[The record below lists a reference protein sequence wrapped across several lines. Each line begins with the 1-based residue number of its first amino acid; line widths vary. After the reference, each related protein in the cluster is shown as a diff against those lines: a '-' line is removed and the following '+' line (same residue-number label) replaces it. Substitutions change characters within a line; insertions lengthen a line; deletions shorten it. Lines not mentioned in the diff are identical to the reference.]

1 MPSSVWQTGEAMR
14 KTKLYISLG
23 AAFLLIGAAAFVSG
37 RLTKDASTG
46 EERESHVTPAAEI
59 PTTAPEV
66 SGLLVERKDNTVIL
80 QTVSFDAGAGWALGD
95 ADEPMDTTSGP
106 NVEVV
111 ITSETTVYR
120 TSYEISES
128 STQQTVEE
136 TTLDVLNS
144 EMMITVWGR
153 KNGDRI
159 IADIFLIEHLK

>member
-1 MPSSVWQTGEAMR
+1 MQ
-14 KTKLYISLG
+14 KTKLYVSLG
-23 AAFLLIGAAAFVSG
+23 VAILLIGAAVFVGG
-37 RLTKDASTG
+37 RLINDGSMG
-46 EERESHVTPAAEI
+46 EERESHVTPAPEI
-59 PTTAPEV
+59 PTRVPEV

-80 QTVSFDAGAGWALGD
+80 RTVSFDAGAGWALGD

-106 NVEVV
+106 KVEVV
-111 ITSETTVYR
+111 ITGETTVYR

-128 STQQTVEE
+128 SIQQTVEE
-136 TTLDVLNS
+136 TTLDDLNL

>member
-1 MPSSVWQTGEAMR
+1 MR
-14 KTKLYISLG
+14 KTKLYVSLG
-23 AAFLLIGAAAFVSG
+23 VTILLIGAAEFVAGSLINDG
-37 RLTKDASTG
+37 SMG
-46 EERESHVTPAAEI
+46 EERESLFTPAPEI
-59 PTTAPEV
+59 PTTAAEV

-80 QTVSFDAGAGWALGD
+80 RTVSFDAGAGWALGD

-106 NVEVV
+106 KVEVV
-111 ITSETTVYR
+111 ITGETTVYR

-128 STQQTVEE
+128 SIQQTVEE
-136 TTLDVLNS
+136 TTLDDLNL

>member
-1 MPSSVWQTGEAMR
+1 MQNKRIFLILGMFV
-14 KTKLYISLG
+14 LLVG
-23 AAFLLIGAAAFVSG
+23 AATFVAARLIDGA
-37 RLTKDASTG
+37 TT
-46 EERESHVTPAAEI
+46 REDQVSHVTPAPEL
-59 PTTAPEV
+59 PTNTPEV